1 MKGVLFALAAL
12 AVMGLAY
19 WSYSENYKTRDQ
31 LRISSSL
38 QREIGAAREA
48 LSVLEAEWAYL
59 NRPER
64 LRDLAEMNFGRLQLL
79 PIAPEQFGSVGQVA
93 EPVPELDLSEIIGAI
108 DVQGSLDAIDEDVE
122 ELSE

>member
-1 MKGVLFALAAL
+1 MKGFLFACAAL
-12 AVMGLAY
+12 VVMGLAY

-31 LRISSSL
+31 LREAAAL

-64 LRDLAEMNFGRLQLL
+64 LRDLAEMNFERLQLL
-79 PIAPEQFGSVGQVA
+79 PIMPEQFGTVGQVDK
-93 EPVPELDLSEIIGAI
+93 PIPDLDLSEIIGAI
-108 DVQGSLDAIDEDVE
+108 DVQGSLDAINEDIK